1 MKKENWLGHILPNHC
16 GIVPRQLDRCV
27 QLQPKPHR
35 SKGMS
40 ARDQSL
46 LGVLLGH
53 IRSTLTRGR
62 RCSIVVP
69 SARLRKTKSAIQLH
83 IQCLIVLSV
92 HQMITC
98 RSIHSMVGAFFKGIR
113 QCCEHYKVSLIG
125 GDSNAKLHHQKIGQ
139 SDQQECYLR
148 SLQSFPS
155 SFRQSNYL
163 HR

>member
-1 MKKENWLGHILPNHC
+1 MPAISPY
-16 GIVPRQLDRCV
+16 
-27 QLQPKPHR
+27 
-35 SKGMS
+35 
-40 ARDQSL
+40 

-62 RCSIVVP
+62 RCSVTVP

-83 IQCLIVLSV
+83 IQCLIVLSA

-125 GDSNAKLHHQKIGQ
+125 SDSNAKPHHRNRE
-139 SDQQECYLR
+139 SDQQECSLP
-148 SLQSFPS
+148 SLQSSPS
-155 SFRQSNYL
+155 SYRQSKYHL
-163 HR
+163 HRWSRARLHQNEMTGLR